1 MTPAQ
6 QLRYWALGLAVFLA
20 LLYVLRGILAPFV
33 IGMAVA
39 YLLDPVCDR
48 LERRGLSRTLATTV
62 VTVAFILVVA
72 AALLLLVP
80 LVVSQAASLLE
91 NVPAYVDLLRQQLLA
106 WFETFR
112 ARIDPELLTRLRDG
126 LGGSAEKLS
135 AWIFGVMGQVV
146 SGGFALVNLLSLLLI
161 TPIVAFY
168 LLRDWDKLIAKADD
182 LLPPAYADTIRAQVR
197 EVDRILAG
205 FVRGVASVCLL
216 LGAFYAI
223 GLSVIGLDF
232 GLVIGLVAGLI
243 SFVPFLGAIVGF
255 VVSVGLALLQF
266 DNWLLI
272 AAVAAVFM
280 VGQALEGNVL
290 TPKLVGGQVGL
301 HPVWVIFGLLAGGA
315 MFGFV
320 GVLLAVPAA
329 AVIGV
334 GVRFAVQ
341 QYRAGA
347 AGGGEARS

>member
-62 VTVAFILVVA
+62 VTIAFILVVA

-341 QYRAGA
+341 QYRAGV

>member
-39 YLLDPVCDR
+39 YLLDPVCDW
-48 LERRGLSRTLATTV
+48 LERRGLSRTLATTA
-62 VTVAFILVVA
+62 VTIVFILVVA

-112 ARIDPELLTRLRDG
+112 AQIDPELLTRLRDS
-126 LGGSAEKLS
+126 LAGSAEKLS
-135 AWIFGVMGQVV
+135 GWILGVMGQVV
-146 SGGFALVNLLSLLLI
+146 SGGFALFNLLSLLLI

-182 LLPPAYADTIRAQVR
+182 LLPPAYADTIRTQVG
-197 EVDRILAG
+197 EVDRILSG

-216 LGAFYAI
+216 LGAFYAV
-223 GLSVIGLDF
+223 GLSVVGLDF

-266 DNWLLI
+266 DSWLLI
-272 AAVAAVFM
+272 LAVAAIFM

-290 TPKLVGGQVGL
+290 TPKLVGGRVGL

-341 QYRAGA
+341 QYRAEA
-347 AGGGEARS
+347 AGGGEARP